1 MALLVGCATGTPR
14 SAQRDAAARDATIAN
29 DALSASATFDAP
41 TLAAGFSP
49 AVLRDLETL
58 REATRPYHDLKAA
71 QAAGYPMPMPA
82 CIVDSTMGGMG
93 HHYYHRALADST
105 LDIARPEM
113 LIYAPTPDGK
123 FKFVAVE
130 YIVPYR
136 VLPSTAKAPRLFGQE
151 FRPHEQFKY
160 WYLHV
165 WAWEKNAAGL
175 FADWNPKIRCEGLGT
190 RFWGVR

>member
-1 MALLVGCATGTPR
+1 M
-14 SAQRDAAARDATIAN
+14 RDAGSSGASSGIVGSN
-29 DALSASATFDAP
+29 DALSATTTYDAA

-58 REATRPYHDLKAA
+58 RNATRPYHDLKAA

-82 CIVDSTMGGMG
+82 CVADSTMGGMG
-93 HHYYHRALADST
+93 RHYYDRALADST

-113 LIYAPTPDGK
+113 LIYAPLPDGNL
-123 FKFVAVE
+123 KFVAVE

-136 VLPSTAKAPRLFGQE
+136 ILPSTAKAPRLLGQE

-175 FADWNPKIRCEGLGT
+175 FADWNPKIRC
-190 RFWGVR
+190 